1 MLITFT
7 TPACPMA
14 EMLQEMIKNA
24 INEILP
30 KYGVNI
36 TITFDPMRT
45 QEMIKD
51 PDLKRMFE

>member
-1 MLITFT
+1 MTFT

-14 EMLQEMIKNA
+14 ELLQSMVRTA

-30 KYGVNI
+30 EYSVDI

-45 QEMIKD
+45 YDMIKD
-51 PDLKRMFE
+51 DDLKRMFE